1 MALSAVRLHKRLAGA
16 VGREERMAF
25 GALDGHEAHIGT
37 RDRVRDRVGSDGS
50 DGIVLG
56 GL

>member
-1 MALSAVRLHKRLAGA
+1 
-16 VGREERMAF
+16 MAF

-37 RDRVRDRVGSDGS
+37 RDRVRDRVGSDG
-50 DGIVLG
+50 IVLW